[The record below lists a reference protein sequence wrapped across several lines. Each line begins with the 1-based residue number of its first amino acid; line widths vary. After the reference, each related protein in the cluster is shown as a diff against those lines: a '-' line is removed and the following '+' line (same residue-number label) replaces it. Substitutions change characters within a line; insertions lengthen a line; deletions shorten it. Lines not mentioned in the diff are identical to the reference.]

1 MNSSA
6 FALHCS
12 NPELARV
19 HHSGSIDSN
28 TFFLWFVSGNDGINL
43 RRLAGMSRHHSLFLW
58 LGVQRKAEFI
68 GKQGSEV
75 SACCAL
81 FASYTLNCPIL
92 SETRAEER
100 CEDESKDPEDAS
112 FANADSGSFNQKS
125 SLLTIGPETAFPV
138 PSSQPDLPIA
148 DFSFQ

>member
-28 TFFLWFVSGNDGINL
+28 TFFLWFVSGNDGFIL
-43 RRLAGMSRHHSLFLW
+43 LKLAEMSRHHRLFLW

-68 GKQGSEV
+68 
-75 SACCAL
+75 
-81 FASYTLNCPIL
+81 
-92 SETRAEER
+92 
-100 CEDESKDPEDAS
+100 SKAP
-112 FANADSGSFNQKS
+112 KY
-125 SLLTIGPETAFPV
+125 LRLP
-138 PSSQPDLPIA
+138 QPDLPIA
-148 DFSFQ
+148 DFPFQSARSSCLCASLLTAAPGVWPHIRCHILHS